1 MLGDPSV
8 RLVDIYVPAGH
19 DGEGLPLL
27 VDLVGFT
34 SSGLS
39 QTNWVGFRENL
50 PERLDRLIGEQRM
63 PPVVVAFPDCFTRL
77 GGNQYIN
84 SASMGAWEDYL
95 LHEMLPAIEQRF
107 GCGGTGRRGVFG
119 KSSGGYG
126 AITHALRHSD
136 IWAAAACHSG
146 DMGFEVCY
154 LPDMPAVLRALAGA
168 ENSIERWWQQLEAAK
183 KHPEGSG
190 KVINA
195 LAMAASY
202 DPDPTQFLGIR
213 LPVTLDTCEVI
224 EERWANWLRQ
234 DPVVAIETQADNLR
248 RLKALYIDCGEKD
261 QFNLLYGARRFVR
274 RLNELGIAH
283 RYEEFPDNHSGVD
296 YRMDESLPFLAQALS
311 SDSVES
317 GRKLTDIYV
326 DGDACPVREEVYR
339 VAARLQ
345 LNVFV
350 VSNGSRP
357 IRPPGTSNV
366 RMVLVGDSADAA
378 DDWIA
383 EHISGGRRMRHVRYP
398 AGITL
403 SQERGARRLPYR
415 QTVDAGEYRERTC
428 RS

>member
-1 MLGDPSV
+1 VRRMRRFFGSIGTVSRVTIESQALKSNMLGDPSV
-8 RLVDIYVPAGH
+8 RVVDIYVPAGH
-19 DGEGLPLL
+19 DGKELPLL

-84 SASMGAWEDYL
+84 SASLGAWEDYL
-95 LHEMLPAIEQRF
+95 LHEMLPVIEQRF

-136 IWAAAACHSG
+136 IWAVAACHSG

-154 LPDMPAVLRALAGA
+154 LPDMPAVLRALSGA
-168 ENSIERWWQQLEAAK
+168 ENSIEKWWGQLEAAQ
-183 KHPEGSG
+183 KHADGSF

-248 RLKALYIDCGEKD
+248 RLKALYIDCGRQD

-283 RYEEFPDNHSGVD
+283 RYEEFPDNHTNVD

-311 SDSVES
+311 GNSVES
-317 GRKLTDIYV
+317 
-326 DGDACPVREEVYR
+326 A
-339 VAARLQ
+339 
-345 LNVFV
+345 
-350 VSNGSRP
+350 GS
-357 IRPPGTSNV
+357 
-366 RMVLVGDSADAA
+366 
-378 DDWIA
+378 
-383 EHISGGRRMRHVRYP
+383 
-398 AGITL
+398 
-403 SQERGARRLPYR
+403 
-415 QTVDAGEYRERTC
+415 
-428 RS
+428 